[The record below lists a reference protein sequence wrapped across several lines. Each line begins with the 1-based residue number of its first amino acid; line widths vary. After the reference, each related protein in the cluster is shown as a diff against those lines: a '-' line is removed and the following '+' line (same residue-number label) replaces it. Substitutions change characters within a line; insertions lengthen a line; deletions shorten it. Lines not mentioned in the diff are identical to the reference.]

1 MSNNSQQYPAPEGSG
16 PPAPVWGP
24 PQGAPQPVAGPDRPG
39 KKMGKGKKIG
49 LWTGGVVVA
58 LAIIGSMG
66 NDPKT
71 APTAATDVAASTT
84 SPSPTPAAPTTTV
97 ADQAAADK
105 AAADKA
111 AAAKAAADKAAAD
124 KAANAMTVSQE
135 QAVNQ
140 AESYLEMT
148 AFSRKGLIKQLEFE
162 EFSKADAKYAVDHIS
177 VNWNEQ
183 AAKQAR
189 SYLDMTAFSHG
200 SLLRQLKFEGFTSSQ
215 AAFGVKSVGL

>member
-97 ADQAAADK
+97 ADQAAA
-105 AAADKA
+105 
-111 AAAKAAADKAAAD
+111 AKAAAE

-189 SYLDMTAFSHG
+189 SYLDMTSFSHG
-200 SLLRQLKFEGFTSSQ
+200 GLMRQLTFEGFTTSQ
-215 AAFGVKSVGL
+215 AAYGVKS

>member
-1 MSNNSQQYPAPEGSG
+1 MTNNSQQYPAPEGSG

-49 LWTGGVVVA
+49 PWTGGVVVA

-111 AAAKAAADKAAAD
+111 AADRAAADKAAADKAAAAKAAAAKAAAAKAAAAKAAAE

-177 VNWNEQ
+177 
-183 AAKQAR
+183 
-189 SYLDMTAFSHG
+189 STGTS
-200 SLLRQLKFEGFTSSQ
+200 RQPSRPGPTST
-215 AAFGVKSVGL
+215 